1 MPAYLIANIDVTDP
15 AAFEAYRA
23 QVPAVIAQYGGRYA
37 VRGGDVTAVEGTPDY
52 KRLVVLEFPTMA
64 ALKAFY
70 HGPEYAPLIK
80 LRQSASRGDVVLVE
94 GIAAPSAA

>member
-15 AAFEAYRA
+15 ALFEQYRA

-37 VRGGDVTAVEGTPDY
+37 VRGGAIEPVEGTSPF
-52 KRLVVLEFPTMA
+52 KRLVVLEFSDMT

-70 HGPEYAPLIK
+70 HSAEYAPLIA
-80 LRQSASRGDVVLVE
+80 LRQRASTGEVVLVE
-94 GIAAPSAA
+94 GYQPPT

>member
-15 AAFEAYRA
+15 VLFEQYRA

-37 VRGGDVTAVEGTPDY
+37 VRGGTVSVVEGTSPF
-52 KRLVVLEFPTMA
+52 KRLVVLEFADMA

-70 HGPEYAPLIK
+70 HSAEYAPLIA
-80 LRQSASRGDVVLVE
+80 LRQRASSGDVVLVE
-94 GIAAPSAA
+94 GYAS

>member
-15 AAFEAYRA
+15 ALFEQYRA

-37 VRGGDVTAVEGTPDY
+37 VRGGAVEAVEGSSPF
-52 KRLVVLEFPTMA
+52 KRLVVLEFASMD

-70 HGPEYAPLIK
+70 HSAEYAPLIA
-80 LRQSASRGDVVLVE
+80 LRQKASGGEVLLVD
-94 GIAAPSAA
+94 GYVPPA